1 MQDILKNAT
10 PELRQI
16 ILENAELFKAFGI
29 DVSEL
34 LNSFTETVK
43 KIVRVLPGG
52 KAPAGLNVGD
62 QVVTGGGTFEI
73 TGVNPDG
80 SYESKKVDPNQ
91 TIYNYDGP
99 YDDVPGGYTGSD
111 KYPSSGGGSSSRGGR
126 TVRVESGTGKAP
138 KGLSVGDKVVTAVG
152 TYIIVAVNP
161 DGTYQSQM
169 YDKNQTIYNFR
180 GTYDAYDEG
189 GILRGMGAIKATER
203 DEFVADPDT
212 TELLKRRFGNWNA
225 LAPARDAQ
233 SDSIMRGIRMTLGNR
248 DGGTTANSYS
258 SNSIG
263 TQHNGPLYQIDGVT
277 ITEQE
282 AQTMTVKQLADA
294 ARTLAIKKQA

>member
-1 MQDILKNAT
+1 MTSAIEDFQDQAQYDARLAELEAQKDAINAKYDALEAQYDRFLDSLKEKTRGIGEILQDILKNAT

-80 SYESKKVDPNQ
+80 SYEAKKVDPNQ

-99 YDDVPGGYTGSD
+99 YDDVPGGYTCLLYTS
-111 KYPSSGGGSSSRGGR
+111 PS
-126 TVRVESGTGKAP
+126 P
-138 KGLSVGDKVVTAVG
+138 
-152 TYIIVAVNP
+152 
-161 DGTYQSQM
+161 
-169 YDKNQTIYNFR
+169 
-180 GTYDAYDEG
+180 
-189 GILRGMGAIKATER
+189 R
-203 DEFVADPDT
+203 DT
-212 TELLKRRFGNWNA
+212 R
-225 LAPARDAQ
+225 
-233 SDSIMRGIRMTLGNR
+233 
-248 DGGTTANSYS
+248 
-258 SNSIG
+258 
-263 TQHNGPLYQIDGVT
+263 
-277 ITEQE
+277 
-282 AQTMTVKQLADA
+282 
-294 ARTLAIKKQA
+294 